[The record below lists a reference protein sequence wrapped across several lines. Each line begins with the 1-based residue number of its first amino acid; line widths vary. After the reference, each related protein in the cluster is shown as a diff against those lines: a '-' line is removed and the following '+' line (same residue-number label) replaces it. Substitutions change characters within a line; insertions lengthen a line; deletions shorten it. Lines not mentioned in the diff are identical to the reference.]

1 MPSDRDRPTEHHSSP
16 NAHAVVA
23 ILRLETPSP
32 LPRGRGRGEGCN
44 HSRPTKSDSVLSGN
58 DGWRINLRFHSMRK
72 GQFRFNPL
80 PTSTLKSRGGVHVV
94 RPRPSKRSSWSPI
107 CSCGRR
113 HITTATPSPLP
124 RGRGWGT
131 TMVERERLSW
141 VRVGNRELHYDADYG
156 KAAGKWRCFP
166 LKRTRRSSLVK
177 VCS

>member
-1 MPSDRDRPTEHHSSP
+1 MGPASGCR
-16 NAHAVVA
+16 
-23 ILRLETPSP
+23 LRFP
-32 LPRGRGRGEGCN
+32 LPFRGVEGGVRGAN
-44 HSRPTKSDSVLSGN
+44 HMRPTKSDSVLSGN
-58 DGWRINLRFHSMRK
+58 DGWRLNLRFHSIRK
-72 GQFRFNPL
+72 GLFRFNPL
-80 PTSTLKSRGGVHVV
+80 PTSTLKSRGGVHAI
-94 RPRPSKRSSWSPI
+94 RPRPPDRTSQLTQ